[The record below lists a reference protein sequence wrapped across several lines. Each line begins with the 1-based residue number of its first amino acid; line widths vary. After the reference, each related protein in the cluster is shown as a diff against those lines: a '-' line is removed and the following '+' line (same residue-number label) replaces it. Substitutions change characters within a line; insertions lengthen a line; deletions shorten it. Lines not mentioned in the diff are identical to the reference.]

1 VFPWAFAIA
10 HHYFLDTVRGRRE
23 VQEDEDALEPAQAP
37 WQGGSV
43 EEELDARR
51 QLAAVMQQVDLLPE
65 KLRLAFQ
72 LVVLEGLS
80 VAEAAEV
87 LGITHVNVKVRVH
100 RAREAL
106 KQGPPPG
113 AAPGARGGSG
123 RPFSTPEDVTLSE
136 HPRSEGVASAK
147 GAPPL
152 HNETSR

>member
-1 VFPWAFAIA
+1 M
-10 HHYFLDTVRGRRE
+10 
-23 VQEDEDALEPAQAP
+23 
-37 WQGGSV
+37 

-51 QLAAVMQQVDLLPE
+51 QLAVVMQQVDLLPE

-87 LGITHVNVKVRVH
+87 LGITNVNVKVRVH

-123 RPFSTPEDVTLSE
+123 RSSSAPLDVTSSGHSRIE
-136 HPRSEGVASAK
+136 DVASAK
-147 GAPPL
+147 SATPL
-152 HNETSR
+152 HNESSR